1 MGYCWYEFGSYRLE
15 PATRTLLHDGQI
27 VELTPKAVETLR
39 VLVQHSGQ
47 VVSKDDLL
55 GEVWPETFVEEG
67 SLTRNISDIRR
78 ALSASGE
85 HLIETIP
92 RRGYR
97 LSAPVRKCEAAS
109 ETTAGRLAVLPF
121 ETLDDFGDTNVGL
134 RIAEALAVRLTAL
147 RELRVQPFMARE
159 GVLERAEGN
168 APDVGFVLRGT
179 VQRDQALARA
189 TVQLVEASSGTLVWG
204 ESFDEAAN
212 DLFLLEDSIAEQIAG
227 AVGLALST
235 EQRKL
240 LSRRYTES
248 SLAYNLYLR
257 GRFQWA
263 QRSVKGVRQAIRLFR
278 KAVEADS
285 EYAPA
290 FSALSSSYA
299 FLPML
304 SSARPHDHMPK
315 ARASAITALEIDETL
330 AEARAALAFVKWHY
344 EWNWRAAEQEFRR
357 ILKFDPRHAMTH
369 QWLGLLLAEVDR
381 PSEGV
386 NEAALARDIDPSP
399 GIRSN
404 YSMVLF
410 LAGRYEEAIRTAR
423 ETLRAFPASLRARIA
438 LSLALQVTGQALEAI
453 RELEMTN
460 EAARDVPLFCGAL
473 GHLYAATGRVSEAK
487 SILQRLTSLS
497 PRKTDFGSQALV
509 NAGFGQT
516 DAAID
521 LFERAWQEREFHL
534 VLLKVDRRLDC
545 LRSDP
550 RFQSLLHRVG
560 LEQ

>member
-15 PATRTLLHDGQI
+15 PATRTLLCNGQI

-39 VLVQHSGQ
+39 VLVQHPGQ
-47 VVSKDDLL
+47 VVSKEDLL

-67 SLTRNISDIRR
+67 SLTRNISDLRR
-78 ALSASGE
+78 ALCGSGE
-85 HLIETIP
+85 QLIETIP

-97 LSAPVRKCEAAS
+97 LSVAVRRCEGAS
-109 ETTAGRLAVLPF
+109 ETTAATLAVLPF
-121 ETLDDFGDTNVGL
+121 ETLDDFADSNIGL
-134 RIAEALAVRLTAL
+134 RIAEALAIRLTAL
-147 RELRVQPFMARE
+147 KEMRVQPLLARE
-159 GVLERAEGN
+159 SLLRRSEGN
-168 APDVGFVLRGT
+168 PLDIGFVLSGT

-189 TVQLVEASSGTLVWG
+189 TVQLVEANSGTLVWA

-227 AVGLALST
+227 AVGLALTT
-235 EQRKL
+235 EQGKL

-248 SLAYNLYLR
+248 SMAYNLYLR
-257 GRFQWA
+257 GRYHWA
-263 QRSVKGVRQAIRLFR
+263 QRSAKAVCQAIRLFR
-278 KAVEADS
+278 KAVEADP

-290 FSALSSSYA
+290 FSALSTSYA

-315 ARASAITALEIDETL
+315 ARAAAIAALEIDETL

-344 EWNWRAAEQEFRR
+344 EWNWKAAEQEFRR
-357 ILKFDPRHAMTH
+357 ILKFNPRHAMTH
-369 QWLGLLLAEVDR
+369 QWLGLLLAEIGR
-381 PSEGV
+381 SAEGV
-386 NEAALARDIDPSP
+386 KEAALARDLDPSP

-404 YSMVLF
+404 QSMVLF
-410 LAGRYEEAIRTAR
+410 LARRYEEAAQTAR
-423 ETLRAFPASLRARIA
+423 ETLRTFPASLRARIA
-438 LSLALQVTGQALEAI
+438 LSLALQASDHSIEAI
-453 RELEMTN
+453 RELEQTGDIGR
-460 EAARDVPLFCGAL
+460 EVPLFCGAL

-487 SILQRLTSLS
+487 AILQRLTSLPPS
-497 PRKTDFGSQALV
+497 KTDFGSQALV
-509 NAGFGQT
+509 NAGLGLT
-516 DAAID
+516 DPAIG